1 MDNLISNNV
10 NTLDRP
16 IFISREGS
24 VFKLSFSYDP
34 KIVNMVKELPY
45 SRWDS
50 ENRVW
55 VVDITQEAV
64 DSLRNWF
71 VSQGLTDVCVDELI
85 NDSEEIPIALPAVL
99 RQGSVRRPY
108 LVTIGIKSD
117 GLFNRLKTI
126 QGAQWE
132 KSAQAL
138 SYPPSAAAALA
149 DLVERNVVSDPHN
162 ILSPSD
168 ITITFDA
175 RTGIFKVNGDP
186 RAESAFNK
194 SFPSKDVYSLWREKG
209 FDVGFTD
216 PFSEE
221 VYFGEIA
228 RGNRLNPVNLKEN
241 LFDYQAESVAIATKR
256 TGFAIWDQPGL
267 GKCVHPETRI
277 IINRENISIE
287 DFFDQNA
294 DLTSRVTDLTG
305 GAWFNLN
312 ASFSI
317 VSSNGKKLV
326 ECAFNKIFRQF
337 VKEHLKV
344 IYFTN
349 GEQIT
354 CTQAHRFLTSNH
366 LWTSSVKEGEA
377 VYAVKNNKLAL
388 TSISKIE
395 YIMYE
400 GFVYD
405 VEVPNYSCYVA
416 NSIIT
421 HNTAQAIAWGFELI
435 HNRNEADRCVIVT
448 PGAVKTQFARE
459 IQRFTGDSDIVV
471 IDGDRKK
478 RSELYSKA
486 HDCKWVVL
494 NYDLLHLDSKMI
506 TPLVVNQLLVADEA
520 HRLKNRSSKRTQA
533 MRNLALKASRRL
545 ALSGTPVENDPA
557 EWYTIMSGFV
567 VPGIFGSPLDFF
579 NRYSYPGRFGGFEGA
594 RNLAELRDRS
604 KPHYIRHLKKDV
616 ASFLPEL
623 RVQNL
628 ILDPDDKFASALKKA
643 HISAQDEITS
653 KALSDRNFGLLDGD
667 LMKDI
672 ENGAAM
678 TAVGMLRILCTSPKL
693 LYRSSA
699 PSAQAL
705 CEAGLIP
712 DVDGPKVDEIRT
724 LAKSMQEA
732 NERLVVFTSFK
743 SMANLVAERFQE
755 DGVRFVLYTGDTS
768 SKDRDKAALAFTTP
782 YTDIEPGPTVFLATD
797 AASEGLNLGKCCST
811 LVNLDLPFKPS
822 TLIQRGNRIHRVDGD
837 VSKKYLVINYTMSRT
852 IEEGI
857 IKLIGSKADLSDAIL
872 GEQGTRKATTG
883 RAGRSVFEEALHSW
897 SN

>member
-1 MDNLISNNV
+1 MNQYTV
-10 NTLDRP
+10 NTLHRP
-16 IFISREGS
+16 IFLSREGS
-24 VFKLSFSYDP
+24 VFKLSFTYDQ
-34 KIVNMVKELPY
+34 KLVNMVKELPY

-50 ENRVW
+50 ENKIW
-55 VVDITQEAV
+55 VVDVTKEAV
-64 DSLRNWF
+64 DSLRDWF
-71 VSQGLTDVCVDELI
+71 ISQGLTDVCVDELLK
-85 NDSEEIPIALPAVL
+85 DSEEIPAALPAVL

-117 GLFNRLKTI
+117 AVFNRLKTI

-138 SYPPSAAAALA
+138 SYPPSAAAALS
-149 DLVERNVVSDPHN
+149 DLVERNVVSDPDN

-168 ITITFDA
+168 ITITFDS
-175 RTGIFKVNGDP
+175 RTGLFKVGGDN
-186 RAESAFNK
+186 RAELAFNR
-194 SFPSKDVYSLWREKG
+194 SFPSKDVYSIWREKG

-216 PFSEE
+216 PFTEE

-228 RGNRLNPVNLKEN
+228 RGGKLNPANLKEE

-267 GKCVHPETRI
+267 GKCVHPGTAITVNKET
-277 IINRENISIE
+277 IE
-287 DFFDQNA
+287 IEEFFNQNA
-294 DLTSRVTDLTG
+294 IISSRVTDPTG
-305 GAWFNLN
+305 GAWFNLE
-312 ASFSI
+312 STCT
-317 VSSNGKKLV
+317 VDSSNGKKV
-326 ECAFNKIFRQF
+326 VQAFVDKIFRQF
-337 VKEHLKV
+337 VREHLKV
-344 IYFTN
+344 VHFSN
-349 GEQIT
+349 GETIT
-354 CTQAHRFLTSNH
+354 CTSMHRFLTSNRF
-366 LWTSSVKEGEA
+366 WTSNIKEGEF
-377 VYAVKNNKLAL
+377 VYASKNNKLTL
-388 TSISKIE
+388 TSVTKIE

-405 VEVPNYSCYVA
+405 IEVPTYSCYVA
-416 NSIIT
+416 NTIIT
-421 HNTAQAIAWGFELI
+421 HNTAQAIAWGFELM
-435 HNRNEADRCVIVT
+435 HNRSEAERCVIVT

-459 IQRFTGDSDIVV
+459 IHRFTGDTDIVV
-471 IDGDRKK
+471 IEGDRKK
-478 RSELYSKA
+478 RADLYTKA

-494 NYDLLHLDSKMI
+494 NYDLLHLDSKLI

-533 MRNLALKASRRL
+533 MRNLALKSSRRL

-557 EWYTIMSGFV
+557 EWYTIMNGFV
-567 VPGIFGSPLDFF
+567 VPGLFGSPLDFF

-628 ILDPDDKFASALKKA
+628 ILDPDDKFASALRKA
-643 HISAQDEITS
+643 HVSAQEEISS
-653 KALSDRNFGLLDGD
+653 KALSDRNFGVLDGD
-667 LMKDI
+667 LIKDV
-672 ENGAAM
+672 ETGAAM
-678 TAVGMLRILCTSPKL
+678 TAVGMLRILCASPKIL
-693 LYRSSA
+693 HRSSA
-699 PSAQAL
+699 PSAIAL

-712 DVDGPKVDEIRT
+712 DVDGPKVDEIRS

-732 NERLVVFTSFK
+732 KERLVVFTSFK
-743 SMANLVAERFQE
+743 SMANLVAERFEE

-782 YTDIEPGPTVFLATD
+782 YTEDNPGPTVFLATD

-883 RAGRSVFEEALHSW
+883 RTGRSVFEEALQSW
-897 SN
+897 SD